1 MTGGI
6 TATHVLFLLFPSFS
20 LRYSGCGLN
29 DFPETAAD
37 SLSIPSVKY
46 DMQNRCQAY
55 EMELSYCCKLTEL
68 LVVL

>member
-6 TATHVLFLLFPSFS
+6 TATRVFLLLLPSFS
-20 LRYSGCGLN
+20 LRYSGYGLN

-37 SLSIPSVKY
+37 SLSIRSVKH
-46 DMQNRCQAY
+46 DTRNRCQAY
-55 EMELSYCCKLTEL
+55 DTELPYCCKLTEL

>member
-1 MTGGI
+1 M
-6 TATHVLFLLFPSFS
+6 
-20 LRYSGCGLN
+20 RYSDYGLN

-37 SLSIPSVKY
+37 SLSIPSVKH

-55 EMELSYCCKLTEL
+55 DTELPYYCKLTEL